1 MEGGS
6 FDPRQWDLQGKPVAP
21 PAGTTPPGAAPEF
34 WQAAAR
40 GGQEPPATPPGKP
53 GGGGFSPRLLPYA
66 ASLAIIALATVAAGM
81 QRQAPHGAAQPGTE
95 TPAARSEAA
104 PPLPKEANSVE
115 RALSL
120 SDAAGLASSLIAAG
134 LPAAEAN
141 AATAAAAG
149 VLNKPGE
156 IHAVMSLSQ
165 DGDGM
170 HLRRLQASY
179 ADGSGATVDRAAD
192 GTYAV
197 SRVAAD
203 LTRKIQV
210 IRGELDSESFYSSA
224 VHAGLIDTLVPEFI
238 NAFAYDFN
246 LASEVQ
252 PGDTFEVAF
261 EQSVNGRGEAVGV
274 PQLLYASLTTRAK
287 SKALYRFVPQGG
299 QAAWYDGNGGS
310 IKRGFMRTPIDGAR
324 ISSKYGMRFH
334 PVLHYTRLHAGVDFA
349 APIGT
354 PIYAAAD
361 GTVSTASPNK
371 CGGNWVIID
380 HQNAMQTRYFHLSRY
395 ADGLH
400 AGQHVT
406 QGETVGYVGVTG
418 TCTTGPHLHYE
429 TLVKGEHIDPLSI
442 PVESGTVKR
451 LEGSAIQGFMRERD
465 RIDVA
470 RAQQAY

>member
-1 MEGGS
+1 MEDGS
-6 FDPRQWDLQGKPVAP
+6 FDPRQWDLQGKPP
-21 PAGTTPPGAAPEF
+21 PSAAGTKPPGAIPEF

-40 GGQEPPATPPGKP
+40 GSDGPAMPPGKP
-53 GGGGFSPRLLPYA
+53 SGGGSSPRLLPYA
-66 ASLAIIALATVAAGM
+66 ASLAILALATIAAGV
-81 QRQAPHGAAQPGTE
+81 QRQSPGAAAQPATE
-95 TPAARSEAA
+95 TIGTGPEA

-120 SDAAGLASSLIAAG
+120 ADAVGLASSLIAAG
-134 LPAAEAN
+134 VPAAEAN

-149 VLNKPGE
+149 ALGQPGE

-165 DGDGM
+165 DGTGM

-179 ADGSGATVDRAAD
+179 VDGSGATVDRKAD
-192 GTYAV
+192 GTYTV

-224 VHAGLIDTLVPEFI
+224 VHAGLIDSLVPEFI

-261 EQSVNGRGEAVGV
+261 EQSVNGRGEAVGA

-287 SKALYRFVPQGG
+287 SKALYRYVPQGG

-395 ADGLH
+395 AEGLH

>member
-1 MEGGS
+1 MEEGS
-6 FDPRQWDLQGKPVAP
+6 FDPRQWQLQGKTGT
-21 PAGTTPPGAAPEF
+21 PASATSPLGSTPEF
-34 WQAAAR
+34 WRAAAR
-40 GGQEPPATPPGKP
+40 GGSEPPAASPTP
-53 GGGGFSPRLLPYA
+53 SPKRGSKARLLPYA
-66 ASLAIIALATVAAGM
+66 ASFAILVGAGLLAGL
-81 QRQAPHGAAQPGTE
+81 QRQAPGPSAD
-95 TPAARSEAA
+95 TPTLASGDEQAAA
-104 PPLPKEANSVE
+104 PPAEQADSIE

-120 SDAAGLASSLIAAG
+120 SSPSELASALTSAG
-134 LPAAEAN
+134 VPAAEAS
-141 AATAAAAG
+141 AATAAVAG
-149 VLNKPGE
+149 ALGQPGE
-156 IHAVMSLSQ
+156 VRAVMMLTQ
-165 DGDGM
+165 DGTGT
-170 HLRRLQASY
+170 HLQRLQASY
-179 ADGSGATVDRAAD
+179 ADGSGATVDRHGD
-192 GTYAV
+192 GTYAAN
-197 SRVAAD
+197 RVVAD

-224 VHAGLIDTLVPEFI
+224 VTAGLTDSLVPEFI

-252 PGDTFEVAF
+252 AGDTFEVAF
-261 EQSVNGRGEAVGV
+261 EQSVNGRGEAVGA

-287 SKALYRFVPQGG
+287 SKALYRYVPPGG
-299 QAAWYDGNGGS
+299 EPAWYDGNGGS

-380 HQNAMQTRYFHLSRY
+380 HDKGMQTRYFHLSRY

-442 PVESGTVKR
+442 PVDSGTVKR
-451 LEGSAIQGFMRERD
+451 LEGAAIQGFMHERD

>member
-6 FDPRQWDLQGKPVAP
+6 FDPRQWQLQGKPVT
-21 PAGTTPPGAAPEF
+21 PANGTTTPEAIPEF

-40 GGQEPPATPPGKP
+40 GSDAPPTTPLGKP
-53 GGGGFSPRLLPYA
+53 DGSGFSRRLLPYA
-66 ASLAIIALATVAAGM
+66 ASLAILALATLAAGV
-81 QRQAPHGAAQPGTE
+81 QREAPLAGAQLATE
-95 TPAARSEAA
+95 TAAASPEAT
-104 PPLPKEANSVE
+104 PLPKDANSVE

-120 SDAAGLASSLIAAG
+120 ADAAGLASSLIAAG
-134 LPAAEAN
+134 VPAAEAN

-149 VLNKPGE
+149 VLDKPGE

-165 DGDGM
+165 DGTGT

-179 ADGSGATVDRAAD
+179 ADGSGATVDRQAD
-192 GTYAV
+192 GTYTV

-238 NAFAYDFN
+238 NAFAFDFN

-261 EQSVNGRGEAVGV
+261 EQSVNGRGEAVGA

-287 SKALYRFVPQGG
+287 SKALYRYQAAGG
-299 QAAWYDGNGGS
+299 EAAWYDGNGGS

-361 GTVSTASPNK
+361 GTISTASPNR

-395 ADGLH
+395 AEGLH

-406 QGETVGYVGVTG
+406 QGETVGYVGTTG

-429 TLVKGEHIDPLSI
+429 TLVKGEHMDPLSI

-451 LEGSAIQGFMRERD
+451 LEGSAIAGFMRERD
-465 RIDVA
+465 RIDIA

>member
-1 MEGGS
+1 MEGDS
-6 FDPRQWDLQGKPVAP
+6 FDPRQWQLQGKTGAP
-21 PAGTTPPGAAPEF
+21 APETTPGGLVPEF
-34 WQAAAR
+34 WRAAAQ
-40 GGQEPPATPPGKP
+40 GSGEAPVVTAAPP
-53 GGGGFSPRLLPYA
+53 GGGPPARLLPYA
-66 ASLAIIALATVAAGM
+66 ASLAIMAIAAIAAGVQRHPAQAPLQPGITAPVEQTTEAAPRPANSIERAMSLSSAAELAGALATARVP
-81 QRQAPHGAAQPGTE
+81 AP
-95 TPAARSEAA
+95 EA
-104 PPLPKEANSVE
+104 S
-115 RALSL
+115 
-120 SDAAGLASSLIAAG
+120 
-134 LPAAEAN
+134 
-141 AATAAAAG
+141 AATSAAAG
-149 VLNKPGE
+149 ALNQPGE
-156 IHAVMSLSQ
+156 IHAVLTLVQ
-165 DGDGM
+165 DGSGT
-170 HLRRLQASY
+170 HLQRLQASY
-179 ADGSGATVDRAAD
+179 ADGSGATVDRQSDGSYAAN
-192 GTYAV
+192 
-197 SRVAAD
+197 RVAAD

-224 VHAGLIDTLVPEFI
+224 VAAGLTDSLVPEFI

-252 PGDTFEVAF
+252 AGDTFEVAF
-261 EQSVNGRGEAVGV
+261 EQSVNGRGEAVGA

-287 SKALYRFVPQGG
+287 SKALYRYVPPGG
-299 QAAWYDGNGGS
+299 QPAWYDGNGGS

-380 HQNAMQTRYFHLSRY
+380 HDKGMQTRYFHLSRY

-429 TLVKGEHIDPLSI
+429 TLIKGEHVDPLSI
-442 PVESGTVKR
+442 PVDTGGVNR
-451 LEGSAIQGFMRERD
+451 LEGAAMQGFMHERD

-470 RAQQAY
+470 RSQQAY

>member
-1 MEGGS
+1 MEGNS
-6 FDPRQWDLQGKPVAP
+6 FDPRQWQLQGKTDAP
-21 PAGTTPPGAAPEF
+21 APATSSASPLPEF
-34 WQAAAR
+34 WRDAAR
-40 GGQEPPATPPGKP
+40 PTAGTAPRAESPATGGRSSGK
-53 GGGGFSPRLLPYA
+53 RAVPYA
-66 ASLAIIALATVAAGM
+66 ASLAILAAAGIVAGV
-81 QRQAPHGAAQPGTE
+81 QRHPPQPRPGASASPITGQT
-95 TPAARSEAA
+95 TAADK
-104 PPLPKEANSVE
+104 PANSIE
-115 RALSL
+115 RAMSL
-120 SDAAGLASSLIAAG
+120 SSASELAGALTAAGVPAPEAG
-134 LPAAEAN
+134 
-141 AATAAAAG
+141 AATAAAASA
-149 VLNKPGE
+149 LEQAGE
-156 IHAVMSLSQ
+156 IRAVLTLVQ
-165 DGDGM
+165 DDTGM
-170 HLRRLQASY
+170 HLQRLQAAY
-179 ADGSGATVDRAAD
+179 ADGSGATVDRQED
-192 GTYAV
+192 GTYA
-197 SRVAAD
+197 SHRVVAD

-224 VHAGLIDTLVPEFI
+224 VAAGLTDSLVPEFI

-252 PGDTFEVAF
+252 AGDTFEVAF
-261 EQSVNGRGEAVGV
+261 EQSVNGRGEAVGA

-287 SKALYRFVPQGG
+287 SKALYRYVMPGG
-299 QAAWYDGNGGS
+299 QPAWYDGNGGS

-380 HQNAMQTRYFHLSRY
+380 HDKGMQTRYFHLSRY

-429 TLVKGEHIDPLSI
+429 TLIKGEHVDPLSI
-442 PVESGTVKR
+442 PVDAGTANR
-451 LEGSAIQGFMRERD
+451 LDGAALQGFMRERD

-470 RAQQAY
+470 RSQQAY